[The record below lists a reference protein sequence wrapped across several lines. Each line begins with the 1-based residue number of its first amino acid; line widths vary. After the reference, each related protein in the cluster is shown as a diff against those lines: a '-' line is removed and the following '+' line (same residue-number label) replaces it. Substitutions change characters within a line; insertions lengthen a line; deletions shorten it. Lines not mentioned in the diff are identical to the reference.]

1 VSPCSPNP
9 CLYLLEQSHPVH
21 SPLQVQTDL
30 PSTSTVQDP
39 SFRQG
44 LGEQGLTEILSFYIN
59 SHQQDINQSE
69 NRKKIRGG
77 SKLSK
82 KKGTTAFFGSSIGC
96 LDEDLAKNPSQL

>member
-1 VSPCSPNP
+1 V
-9 CLYLLEQSHPVH
+9 YLLEQSHPVH

-59 SHQQDINQSE
+59 ILLKRN
-69 NRKKIRGG
+69 
-77 SKLSK
+77 
-82 KKGTTAFFGSSIGC
+82 
-96 LDEDLAKNPSQL
+96 DE